1 MSKKFEKI
9 MPGVV
14 LVGRTAVNPGI
25 VYFRKMVNGKR
36 KIKKSSVQGALALDE
51 RGRATKTLKAE
62 AANWAASLMN
72 EAYVEK
78 REGAHEMTFADLIDQ
93 YEKAASLER
102 IKSGRPSQRSV
113 KNAIGG
119 VKLFMLNSGLKMQDR
134 CSRATADVLDI
145 TITSMIKDGKAK
157 ETAWT
162 YASAMQSVTARWT
175 APYYKREGF
184 EPPKFELPSRRN
196 MRPERYARPTKE
208 QLDGVKKWY
217 EDLWQ
222 DPDKRKW
229 FAATMMLQ
237 FAMRN
242 GDVCKATMG
251 IFKPR
256 MFKTADGGMVERMV
270 LCYKPHKTSQSSG
283 RSVAWPVAQSLW
295 ERMEEARKQIEAWKT
310 ELADKAAERG
320 GWNIRNIEDES
331 EHLIPF
337 AASVFVKINKE
348 LRKVFPHTH
357 KASYE
362 LRKICVDHVYQ
373 TLGIEKA
380 SAISG
385 DDPKTVMY
393 YYADP
398 SQAIEEDGIDIT
410 ELM

>member
-1 MSKKFEKI
+1 MAKKFEKI

-14 LVGRTAVNPGI
+14 LVGRTAANPGI

-51 RGRATKTLKAE
+51 RGRATKALKAE

-72 EAYVEK
+72 EAYIEK
-78 REGAHEMTFADLIDQ
+78 REGALEMTFEDLIEQ

-102 IKSGRPSQRSV
+102 IKSGRPSQSSAQNAV
-113 KNAIGG
+113 KGVRLFLLNA
-119 VKLFMLNSGLKMQDR
+119 GLKLENK
-134 CSRATADVLDI
+134 CSKATSDVFDI
-145 TITSMIKDGKAK
+145 AITSMIKNGKSK
-157 ETAWT
+157 ETAWC
-162 YASAMQSVTARWT
+162 YAAAMQSVTARWT

-242 GDVCKATMG
+242 GDVCRATED

-256 MFKTADGGMVERMV
+256 MFRSADGSLVERMV

-283 RSVAWPVAQSLW
+283 RNVAWPVAKSLW
-295 ERMEEARKQIEAWKT
+295 ERMEEASKVIAVWKE
-310 ELADKAAERG
+310 ELADKAT
-320 GWNIRNIEDES
+320 GWTWRNREEES
-331 EHLIPF
+331 GHLIPY
-337 AASVFVKINKE
+337 AKRVFERINKD
-348 LRKVFPHTH
+348 LRKIFQDSY